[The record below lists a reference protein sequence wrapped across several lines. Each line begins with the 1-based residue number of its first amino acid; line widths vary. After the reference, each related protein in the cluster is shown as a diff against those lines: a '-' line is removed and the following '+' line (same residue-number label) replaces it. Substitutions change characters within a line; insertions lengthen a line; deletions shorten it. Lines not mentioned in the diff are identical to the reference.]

1 MMEFKSIINKDN
13 QLCIPKFRAMRL
25 SDGKWV
31 EGSLIMS
38 SKYLPFV
45 YILTDEAFGGMYVD
59 DTENNNNNNNNC
71 SCKLVRVKLVRV
83 LAKSVEQII

>member
-1 MMEFKSIINKDN
+1 MTGFKSIINKDN

-38 SKYLPFV
+38 SKYLPFA

-59 DTENNNNNNNNC
+59 ETENNNNC
-71 SCKLVRVKLVRV
+71 SCKLVRV
-83 LAKSVEQII
+83 LAKSIEQII

>member
-1 MMEFKSIINKDN
+1 MTEFKSIINKDN

-25 SDGKWV
+25 SDGKWI

-38 SKYLPFV
+38 SKYLPFA

-59 DTENNNNNNNNC
+59 ETENNNNC
-71 SCKLVRVKLVRV
+71 SCKLVRV

>member
-1 MMEFKSIINKDN
+1 MTGFKSIINKDN

-59 DTENNNNNNNNC
+59 ETENNNNC
-71 SCKLVRVKLVRV
+71 SCKLVRV

>member
-1 MMEFKSIINKDN
+1 MTEFKSIMNKDN

-59 DTENNNNNNNNC
+59 DTENNNC
-71 SCKLVRVKLVRV
+71 SCKLVRV

>member
-1 MMEFKSIINKDN
+1 MTGFKSIINKDN

-31 EGSLIMS
+31 DGSLIMS

-59 DTENNNNNNNNC
+59 DTENNNC
-71 SCKLVRVKLVRV
+71 SCKLVRV

>member
-1 MMEFKSIINKDN
+1 MMDKV
-13 QLCIPKFRAMRL
+13 PRFRAKRQ
-25 SDGKWV
+25 SDGALV

-38 SKYLPFV
+38 SKYLPFA

-59 DTENNNNNNNNC
+59 ETENNNNC
-71 SCKLVRVKLVRV
+71 SCKLVRV

>member
-1 MMEFKSIINKDN
+1 MTGFKSIINKDN

-38 SKYLPFV
+38 SKYLPFA

-59 DTENNNNNNNNC
+59 ETENNNNC
-71 SCKLVRVKLVRV
+71 SCKLLRV

>member
-25 SDGKWV
+25 SDGKWI

-38 SKYLPFV
+38 SKYLPFA

-59 DTENNNNNNNNC
+59 ETENNNNC
-71 SCKLVRVKLVRV
+71 SCKLVRV
-83 LAKSVEQII
+83 LAKIVEQII

>member
-1 MMEFKSIINKDN
+1 MTGFKSIINKDN

-38 SKYLPFV
+38 SKYLPFA

-59 DTENNNNNNNNC
+59 ETENNNNC
-71 SCKLVRVKLVRV
+71 SCKLVRV

>member
-1 MMEFKSIINKDN
+1 MTEFKSIINKDN

-25 SDGKWV
+25 SDGKWI

-38 SKYLPFV
+38 SKYLPFA
-45 YILTDEAFGGMYVD
+45 YILTDEVFGGMYVD
-59 DTENNNNNNNNC
+59 ETENNNNC
-71 SCKLVRVKLVRV
+71 SCKLVRV

>member
-1 MMEFKSIINKDN
+1 MTEFKSIINKDN

-59 DTENNNNNNNNC
+59 DTVINNENNC
-71 SCKLVRVKLVRV
+71 SCKLVRV

>member
-1 MMEFKSIINKDN
+1 MTEFKSIINKDN

-59 DTENNNNNNNNC
+59 DTENDNNC
-71 SCKLVRVKLVRV
+71 SCKLVRV

>member
-1 MMEFKSIINKDN
+1 MTGFKSIINKDN

-31 EGSLIMS
+31 DGFLIMS

-59 DTENNNNNNNNC
+59 DTENNNC
-71 SCKLVRVKLVRV
+71 SCKLVRV

>member
-1 MMEFKSIINKDN
+1 MTEFKSIINKDN

-25 SDGKWV
+25 SDGKWI

-38 SKYLPFV
+38 SKYLPFA

-59 DTENNNNNNNNC
+59 ETENNNC
-71 SCKLVRVKLVRV
+71 SCKLVRV

>member
-1 MMEFKSIINKDN
+1 MMDKVPR
-13 QLCIPKFRAMRL
+13 LRAKRQ
-25 SDGKWV
+25 SDGALV

-59 DTENNNNNNNNC
+59 ETENNNNC
-71 SCKLVRVKLVRV
+71 SCKLVRV

>member
-25 SDGKWV
+25 SDGELV

-45 YILTDEAFGGMYVD
+45 YILTDEAFGGMFVD
-59 DTENNNNNNNNC
+59 ETNNENNC
-71 SCKLVRVKLVRV
+71 SCKLVRV

>member
-1 MMEFKSIINKDN
+1 MMDKV
-13 QLCIPKFRAMRL
+13 PRFRAKRQ
-25 SDGKWV
+25 SDGALV

-59 DTENNNNNNNNC
+59 ETGNNNNC
-71 SCKLVRVKLVRV
+71 SCKLVRV

>member
-1 MMEFKSIINKDN
+1 MINFKSIIDKDN
-13 QLCIPKFRAMRL
+13 QLCIPRFRAMRL
-25 SDGKWV
+25 SDGEWI

-45 YILTDEAFGGMYVD
+45 YILTDEAFGGMCVD
-59 DTENNNNNNNNC
+59 ETNNENNC
-71 SCKLVRVKLVRV
+71 SCKLVRV

>member
-1 MMEFKSIINKDN
+1 MTGFKSIINKDN
-13 QLCIPKFRAMRL
+13 QLCISKFRAMRL

-38 SKYLPFV
+38 SKYLPFA

-59 DTENNNNNNNNC
+59 ETENNNNC
-71 SCKLVRVKLVRV
+71 SCKLVRV

>member
-1 MMEFKSIINKDN
+1 MTGFKSIINKDN

-31 EGSLIMS
+31 DGSLIMS

-59 DTENNNNNNNNC
+59 DTENNDC
-71 SCKLVRVKLVRV
+71 SCKLVRV